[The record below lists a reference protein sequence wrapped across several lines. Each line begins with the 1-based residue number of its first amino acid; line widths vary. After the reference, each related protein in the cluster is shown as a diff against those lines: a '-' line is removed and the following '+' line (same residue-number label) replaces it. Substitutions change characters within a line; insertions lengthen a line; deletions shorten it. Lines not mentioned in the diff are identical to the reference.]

1 MNVVSSIDRIKM
13 FYVRKIHLRKIPV
26 QFGLGRQLNT
36 SSFEKIIC
44 AIPFDENLRAKRV
57 YWWWHWYNAKGL
69 SSCLLFLNL
78 AMPWSIIFFPVKLT
92 RIHLFVFFFN
102 CHCCKKK
109 KLRVSKIWNV
119 WKKKKTVWL
128 RVINSMSMFMFLSM
142 WKYLCKHKLGKRKP
156 WVFLKNNFTPML
168 FKLTRAPS
176 PPTWFWLF
184 FWSDDSISRA
194 SFLISPVIHAV
205 QI

>member
-1 MNVVSSIDRIKM
+1 MHSFSPSHPDYHHQPPMALFFFWFWSTLDGCFGYFYFLLLTIIDFDGHLNVVSSIDRIKM
-13 FYVRKIHLRKIPV
+13 FYVRKIQLRKIPV

-69 SSCLLFLNL
+69 SSCLLFFNL
-78 AMPWSIIFFPVKLT
+78 AMPWSIFFSCQINSKSFVRIFL
-92 RIHLFVFFFN
+92 N

-119 WKKKKTVWL
+119 MKKKE
-128 RVINSMSMFMFLSM
+128 NSLVARDQQ
-142 WKYLCKHKLGKRKP
+142 YVHVH
-156 WVFLKNNFTPML
+156 VFVHVK
-168 FKLTRAPS
+168 
-176 PPTWFWLF
+176 
-184 FWSDDSISRA
+184 IS
-194 SFLISPVIHAV
+194 L
-205 QI
+205 QT